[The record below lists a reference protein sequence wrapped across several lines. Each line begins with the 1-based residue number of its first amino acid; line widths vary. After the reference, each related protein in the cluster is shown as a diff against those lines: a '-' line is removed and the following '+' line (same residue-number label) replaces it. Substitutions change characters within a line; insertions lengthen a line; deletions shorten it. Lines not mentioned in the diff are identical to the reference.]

1 MKKKM
6 PQKSAKPCN
15 NMNKW
20 QKMKMSILSFQF
32 KTVKQ
37 NVNEKNK
44 NEKGRLEKGYLG
56 NPYTILNL

>member
-37 NVNEKNK
+37 NVNEKIK
-44 NEKGRLEKGYLG
+44 VEKVDWKKGIWEI
-56 NPYTILNL
+56 PIQF

>member
-37 NVNEKNK
+37 NVNEKIK
-44 NEKGRLEKGYLG
+44 MRKEDWKKGIWEI
-56 NPYTILNL
+56 PIQF

>member
-37 NVNEKNK
+37 NVNEKIRMRK
-44 NEKGRLEKGYLG
+44 VDWKKGIWE
-56 NPYTILNL
+56 ISIQF